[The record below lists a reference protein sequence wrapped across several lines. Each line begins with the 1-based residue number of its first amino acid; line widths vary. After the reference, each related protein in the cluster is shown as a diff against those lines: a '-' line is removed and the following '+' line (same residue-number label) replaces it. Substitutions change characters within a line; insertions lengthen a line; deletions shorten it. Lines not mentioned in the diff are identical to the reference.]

1 MIKNRPSPGSNLN
14 EIVYIAAIHKGK
26 MDERLYA
33 ELNELFRSGA
43 PQGERIRACGLAQLL
58 HFWNRAKF
66 EDRNDAAGNDYWGW
80 ITQRFYR
87 IRRFIEDA
95 QRNPRLLIQ
104 YNTPA
109 IIDNLDQYLNFMQ
122 QHPAIAARWFY
133 DRLGS
138 RNCTIADI
146 RRDRNTLGGLF
157 EHEAQGH
164 YISEDNMTAA
174 MARLSVLPDELV
186 HSQIMRPHM
195 LSARVPW

>member
-1 MIKNRPSPGSNLN
+1 M
-14 EIVYIAAIHKGK
+14 VYIAAIHKGK

-122 QHPAIAARWFY
+122 QNPAIAARWFY

-138 RNCTIADI
+138 RNCSITDI
-146 RRDRNTLGGLF
+146 QRDRDTLAALF
-157 EHEAQGH
+157 EREAH
-164 YISEDNMTAA
+164 YIPADNAMAA
-174 MARLSVLPDELV
+174 MAQLSFLPVELF
-186 HSQIMRPHM
+186 HSQILRPHM